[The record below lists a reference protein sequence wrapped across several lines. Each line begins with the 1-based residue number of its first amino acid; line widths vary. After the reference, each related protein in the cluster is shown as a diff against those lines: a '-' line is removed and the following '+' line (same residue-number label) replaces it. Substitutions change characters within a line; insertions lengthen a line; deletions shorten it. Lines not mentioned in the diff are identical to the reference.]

1 MMELSDQK
9 KTRGTTPAPMSYEL
23 LISSIAEVHAR
34 TQASAAGAVNR
45 YLTLRNWFIGAY
57 IVEFEQNGED
67 RASYG
72 QQLLPRL
79 ARDLKR
85 RGVPGCSAEMLGRTR
100 VFYRTYPQLR
110 ESGSSPLGTKSG
122 TFSTLSGRTEISSP
136 AVTKSY
142 TAFPTPLDGQT
153 LLRLS
158 WSHLIELI
166 RLEDPWNEHF
176 MRMNV

>member
-1 MMELSDQK
+1 MMEPSDQRK
-9 KTRGTTPAPMSYEL
+9 LRSIINAPMSYEL

-34 TQASAAGAVNR
+34 TQAGAAGAVNR

-79 ARDLKR
+79 ARDLRKR
-85 RGVPGCSAEMLGRTR
+85 RIPGCSPEMLGRTR

-110 ESGSSPLGTKSG
+110 ESGPSSFATESG
-122 TFSTLSGRTEISSP
+122 AFSAPTDRIKISSP
-136 AVTKSY
+136 PVTKSN
-142 TAFPTPLDGQT
+142 TALPTPLNGQT

-158 WSHLIELI
+158 WSH
-166 RLEDPWNEHF
+166 
-176 MRMNV
+176 